1 MTHCIKPHVLMS
13 CHLWA
18 SLHVRWWHSYVWCV
32 AVFFDPC
39 RCCCFSFG
47 PQEIISISV
56 CFQRVKQAGWRAKAA
71 SNLSSKLKYTL
82 EFVTKMPKKNESMA
96 SGCAIV
102 VGVSCVDFFLPPRFQ
117 MGSFFEIVTAQ
128 QHKKTTQTHT
138 HTFTLNYKSVT
149 RLAGKMA
156 TKNVFNSVQ
165 TF

>member
-18 SLHVRWWHSYVWCV
+18 SLHVRWWCV

-56 CFQRVKQAGWRAKAA
+56 SFQRVKQAGWRAKAA

-102 VGVSCVDFFLPPRFQ
+102 VGVSCVDFFLPPFPDGFIFWNCNRT
-117 MGSFFEIVTAQ
+117 TAQ
-128 QHKKTTQTHT
+128 KNYSNTHT
-138 HTFTLNYKSVT
+138 HVYTELQKCNQVSWENGNKECF
-149 RLAGKMA
+149 
-156 TKNVFNSVQ
+156 
-165 TF
+165 